1 LTKTVAGRIPGSDKR
16 EWRIPKM
23 SGINVMDFPFRVG
36 MVDLD
41 PIMAVVNPLLKQR
54 RTCIQAGGCFGVWP
68 VYFAGMFQSVITF
81 EPEPVNYKCM
91 VQNTSHL
98 NNVRCVHAALWSG
111 VETVGMGLPP
121 RMHNNSGA
129 YYIEIGKGK
138 TPAVSIDSLEAK
150 DVDLLAL
157 DVEGAEYPALVG
169 AVETIE
175 RDHPVIVIE
184 QKGHDSRYGGNSA
197 VEFLCCDLGYR
208 EVAWPTPWDVV
219 LV

>member
-1 LTKTVAGRIPGSDKR
+1 
-16 EWRIPKM
+16 M

-41 PIMAVVNPLLKQR
+41 PIMAVDNPLLKQK
-54 RTCIQAGGCFGVWP
+54 RTCIQAGGCYGVWP
-68 VYFAGMFQSVITF
+68 VYYAGMFQSVITI
-81 EPEPVNYKCM
+81 EPEPVNYKCL

-98 NNVRCVHAALWSG
+98 PNVRCINAALWSG
-111 VETVGMGLPP
+111 VETVGMGLPK

-138 TPAVSIDSLEAK
+138 IPAVSIDSFAYESGVWPSFNSGLF

-175 RDHPVIVIE
+175 RDRPVIILE
-184 QKGHDSRYGGNSA
+184 DKGHDTRYGGNSA

-208 EVAWPTPWDVV
+208 VVDRPTPWDVV